1 MINLVKLSREKFQPI
16 LLKPTYFLGDLGV
29 SLTLVGTI
37 LIVEDS
43 PSELELMSHYLK
55 ESGYNVIKAT
65 GAKEALEKALL
76 QKPDAIVTD
85 VVMPGMSGFELCRS
99 LKKNPATQKVP
110 IVICSSKNLEID
122 RLWAMKQG
130 ADVYVTKPYTR
141 EQLLRAIKSVV
152 F

>member
-1 MINLVKLSREKFQPI
+1 M
-16 LLKPTYFLGDLGV
+16 

-55 ESGYNVIKAT
+55 ESGYNVIKAS
-65 GAKEALEKALL
+65 GAKEALEQAIS
-76 QKPDAIVTD
+76 QNPDAIVTD

-99 LKKNPATQKVP
+99 LKKNPETQKLP

-130 ADVYVTKPYTR
+130 ADVYLTKPYTR

-152 F
+152 I

>member
-1 MINLVKLSREKFQPI
+1 
-16 LLKPTYFLGDLGV
+16 LGDNEV
-29 SLTLVGTI
+29 SVTLVGTI

-65 GAKEALEKALL
+65 GAKEALDKALSEN
-76 QKPDAIVTD
+76 PDVIVTD

-110 IVICSSKNLEID
+110 IVICSSKNQEID
-122 RLWAMKQG
+122 RLWAMRQG
-130 ADVYVTKPYTR
+130 ADAYVTKPYTR
-141 EQLLRAIKSVV
+141 DQLLRAIKSVAI
-152 F
+152 